1 MIGGNITVSL
11 QIKTAGAKNG
21 VGEMTPNWEK
31 VQDIIGWL
39 DLLDEDTGYT
49 AYMAKVQESTH
60 IFISDYVELDSRIKS
75 ENSRLVDENGLIYD
89 IMLIDDP
96 MNMHEHLE
104 IYLKYTGGQQ

>member
-1 MIGGNITVSL
+1 MIGGNTTVSV
-11 QIKTAGAKNG
+11 QIKTAGTKNK

-39 DLLDEDTGYT
+39 DLLDEDTKYT

-60 IFISDYVELDSRIKS
+60 IFISDYVELDSRIKT

-104 IYLKYTGGQQ
+104 IYLKYTGGQ